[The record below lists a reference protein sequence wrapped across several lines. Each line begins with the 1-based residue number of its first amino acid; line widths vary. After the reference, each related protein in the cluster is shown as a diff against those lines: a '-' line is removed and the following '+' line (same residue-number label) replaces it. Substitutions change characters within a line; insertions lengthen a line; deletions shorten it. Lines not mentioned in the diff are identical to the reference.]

1 MALAPAARDLE
12 SCGHP
17 RGSDLPAELRGSPA
31 LSPWSG
37 GEGGTEAQGR
47 LWTQTGTEAFLEG
60 SGSELLPQFLHRQ
73 KLRPRASKAQT
84 ELSRL
89 PRAAVI

>member
-1 MALAPAARDLE
+1 MGRWPGQPFQTQPRVPCGSDSSVGGRMALAPAARDLE

-37 GEGGTEAQGR
+37 GEGGTEAQGQ
-47 LWTQTGTEAFLEG
+47 LWTPDGN
-60 SGSELLPQFLHRQ
+60 
-73 KLRPRASKAQT
+73 
-84 ELSRL
+84 
-89 PRAAVI
+89 